1 MHEMNEMNKVGF
13 GETGNLFVASFFCVQ
28 LHICFMD
35 HFPQTISTEYNHLSY
50 ATGKKL
56 QVTGQQT
63 NLHEVIIYDGQ
74 IMEHGNNSLCW

>member
-35 HFPQTISTEYNHLSY
+35 HFPQTISIEYNHLSY

-56 QVTGQQT
+56 QVTG
-63 NLHEVIIYDGQ
+63 
-74 IMEHGNNSLCW
+74 